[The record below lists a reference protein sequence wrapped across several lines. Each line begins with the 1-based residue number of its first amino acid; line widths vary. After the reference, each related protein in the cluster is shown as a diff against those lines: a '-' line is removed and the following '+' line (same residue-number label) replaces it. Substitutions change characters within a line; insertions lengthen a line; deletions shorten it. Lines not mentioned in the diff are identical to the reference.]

1 MQHLHSKFAF
11 WPFVVK
17 SLSTS
22 SLEALNA
29 IVKYKNYY
37 LTLKIQRAVF
47 FLLLNWLPFYPHK
60 LN

>member
-17 SLSTS
+17 SLSNT

-29 IVKYKNYY
+29 IVKYKNDY

-47 FLLLNWLPFYPHK
+47 FFYLTGFLFTHT
-60 LN
+60 N